1 MVARIFDSVV
11 GVSIMSNIA
20 TFLDNFL
27 SIGLH
32 SLRDSFD

>member
-1 MVARIFDSVV
+1 MVARIFDSIV
-11 GVSIMSNIA
+11 GVSIIRNIA
-20 TFLDNFL
+20 TFLENSL